1 MNRLN
6 IIAWEDRLVRLS
18 FALLALAAAY
28 GIVVGASITM
38 YYDITPNM
46 GSLEDKLASVQLI
59 PYLLAVLTSLSH
71 LPLAVWDATRKLW
84 KPASMRALV
93 IIGPL
98 IVFLGTEGLISHFLW
113 WAPISET
120 DRFHMLHH
128 ALVAGAPLTLGYW
141 RLLSWGWRP
150 SMLGPVPSLSRTAWL
165 ASGLLLV
172 LVIMAVGIMAG
183 LVSPIVFGV
192 TAVLGLAGLLIMWRV
207 GG

>member
-28 GIVVGASITM
+28 GLVVGASITM

-59 PYLLAVLTSLSH
+59 LYLLAVLTSLSH
-71 LPLAVWDATRKLW
+71 LPLAVWDGTRKLW
-84 KPASMRALV
+84 KPASMRVLV
-93 IIGPL
+93 VIGPL
-98 IVFLGTEGLISHFLW
+98 IIFLGAEGLISHFLW

-128 ALVAGAPLTLGYW
+128 AVVAGAPLTLCYG
-141 RLLSWGWRP
+141 LLLRWGWR
-150 SMLGPVPSLSRTAWL
+150 STLLGPVPSLSRKAWL

-192 TAVLGLAGLLIMWRV
+192 TAVLGLAGLLILWRV